1 MYSENNII
9 LIYIECHPMPVTASN
24 GFPCLEKTL
33 EEHRQIRF
41 SWLPIFTIPRN
52 FWKALIQIVYL
63 ILGLQHFGSSLLDPM
78 LYFMCSTVH
87 TNEFLDVTAMLLVC
101 EDCLWFSFRRKMH
114 FLSDSLTVSCLL
126 PLGLRFRSA
135 AWRALVCWKRFAWT
149 EVFFMSHH
157 AWCSVPQVNPKP

>member
-1 MYSENNII
+1 MYSENNTI

-63 ILGLQHFGSSLLDPM
+63 ILGLQHFGFSLLDPM

-101 EDCLWFSFRRKMH
+101 EDCL
-114 FLSDSLTVSCLL
+114 
-126 PLGLRFRSA
+126 
-135 AWRALVCWKRFAWT
+135 
-149 EVFFMSHH
+149 
-157 AWCSVPQVNPKP
+157 

>member
-78 LYFMCSTVH
+78 LYFMCSIVH
-87 TNEFLDVTAMLLVC
+87 SNELLDVTAMLLVG
-101 EDCLWFSFRRKMH
+101 EDCL
-114 FLSDSLTVSCLL
+114 
-126 PLGLRFRSA
+126 
-135 AWRALVCWKRFAWT
+135 
-149 EVFFMSHH
+149 
-157 AWCSVPQVNPKP
+157 